1 MQVSL
6 AEAETQLPR
15 LIRAAL
21 AGDEVIIA
29 ERGRPSVRLV
39 PVQTTTGKRRPGA
52 WSHLAPPAE
61 DWDSPAFNR
70 EIARDLMGGDDFSSS
85 TNCTP
90 WSAGKAEGSMDA
102 GNML

>member
-6 AEAETQLPR
+6 AEAEAQLPR

-29 ERGRPSVRLV
+29 EQGRPSVRLV
-39 PVQTTTGKRRPGA
+39 PVQTITGKRQPGV
-52 WSHLAPPAE
+52 WSYLPPPAE

-70 EIARDLMGGDDFSSS
+70 EIAKDLQGEND
-85 TNCTP
+85 
-90 WSAGKAEGSMDA
+90 
-102 GNML
+102 

>member
-6 AEAETQLPR
+6 AEAKTQLPR

-29 ERGRPSVRLV
+29 DRGRPSVRLV
-39 PVQTTTGKRRPGA
+39 PVLTTTGKRRPGA
-52 WSHLAPPAE
+52 WSHLAPSAE

-70 EIARDLMGGDDFSSS
+70 EIAHDLMGDD
-85 TNCTP
+85 
-90 WSAGKAEGSMDA
+90 D
-102 GNML
+102 

>member
-29 ERGRPSVRLV
+29 EQGCPSVRLV
-39 PVQTTTGKRRPGA
+39 PVQTTTGKRHPGA
-52 WSHLAPPAE
+52 WSHLPQAAE
-61 DWDSPAFNR
+61 DWDSAAFNR
-70 EIARDLMGGDDFSSS
+70 EIAHDLMGD
-85 TNCTP
+85 
-90 WSAGKAEGSMDA
+90 
-102 GNML
+102 

>member
-6 AEAETQLPR
+6 AEAEAQLPR
-15 LIRAAL
+15 LIHAAL

-39 PVQTTTGKRRPGA
+39 PVQAPIGKRRPGA
-52 WSHLAPPAE
+52 WSHLPQASE

-70 EIARDLMGGDDFSSS
+70 EIARELMGGDD
-85 TNCTP
+85 
-90 WSAGKAEGSMDA
+90 
-102 GNML
+102 